1 MYDDAAQFAN
11 AASVRAVQRASEPGY
26 AARQSRGG
34 GGEGETPDELVD
46 LMIREGLVV
55 AGLRPGWQAD
65 YDGAP
70 PIYEVAALCKM
81 SQVVRLDDGRYNLL
95 ATGMERV
102 RVVDEPDRDGRLY
115 RSVEISP
122 LRDAP
127 IDVGAAKRAYRSLRA
142 AIRCL
147 IMVLGDKAQP
157 LADAVATGA
166 DPQQAT
172 FAVAALLARTP
183 MTRQALLEERDVVRR
198 CDQLTLLASELLAA
212 ASGPLEGA
220 PQ

>member
-1 MYDDAAQFAN
+1 
-11 AASVRAVQRASEPGY
+11 
-26 AARQSRGG
+26 
-34 GGEGETPDELVD
+34 
-46 LMIREGLVV
+46 
-55 AGLRPGWQAD
+55 
-65 YDGAP
+65 
-70 PIYEVAALCKM
+70 
-81 SQVVRLDDGRYNLL
+81 
-95 ATGMERV
+95 MERV